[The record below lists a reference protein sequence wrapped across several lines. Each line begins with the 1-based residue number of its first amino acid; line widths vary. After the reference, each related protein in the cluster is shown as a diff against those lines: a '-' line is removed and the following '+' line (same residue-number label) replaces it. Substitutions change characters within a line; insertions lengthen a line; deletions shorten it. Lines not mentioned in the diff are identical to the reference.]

1 MQYLNIVDDES
12 LRTVKPFPQPDSASQ
27 TVTIVATLQSY
38 YEEMERDLDRRILML
53 INPLLA
59 TRVVQLYVA
68 KVTDR
73 TFYVRCA
80 ADSCARF
87 SFLES
92 STVKACSSTEP
103 KGISRT

>member
-73 TFYVRCA
+73 AFMCDAPLTAVQGSHSWSHRQ
-80 ADSCARF
+80 
-87 SFLES
+87 
-92 STVKACSSTEP
+92 
-103 KGISRT
+103 